1 MDLEALYNT
10 GCVPLNMY
18 LVLGTLATVSALV
31 ALVRLN
37 EVKKVEGLQGV
48 SWKEVAIALVITVVA
63 VVVIGAVFKGLCASA
78 GGQIAGYVI
87 VAALLLGVAWVTTE
101 LYARLVVKREL
112 EASNWVRNR
121 YNIWRAKR
129 GATGD
134 AGAPTPVAA
143 GAPTPVA
150 AAYW

>member
-1 MDLEALYNT
+1 MGLEALYNT

-37 EVKKVEGLQGV
+37 EVKKVKGLDRV
-48 SWKEVAIALVITVVA
+48 SWKEVAVALVITVVA

-78 GGQIAGYVI
+78 GGQMAGYVI

-101 LYARLVVKREL
+101 VYARVVVKRQVDL
-112 EASNWVRNR
+112 TTWGKTKYTNWKARRNAS
-121 YNIWRAKR
+121 
-129 GATGD
+129 ATG
-134 AGAPTPVAA
+134 APAEPAA
-143 GAPTPVA
+143 PAQ
-150 AAYW
+150 YW